1 MGTTY
6 ILRKDYEIPLL
17 LLPPSTDLVDSNYAT
32 VSETA
37 LCLTELRKLLLK
49 PGLVKRWCSPSLGC
63 LVSFRGVSPI
73 ELRRRPFWI
82 FIKKLAL
89 RDVVGKGL
97 RSQVVATDLVI
108 DTKPGSEDALYRTV
122 VTICLQCQFVSQVGL
137 DHCKNN

>member
-97 RSQVVATDLVI
+97 RS
-108 DTKPGSEDALYRTV
+108 
-122 VTICLQCQFVSQVGL
+122 
-137 DHCKNN
+137 